1 MLGRADSDDVAGCL
15 PLAAYVAYHG
25 CSNSS
30 GEVAEFCGGQCG
42 RAGIPCGAVEA
53 AAEAV
58 FEQIG
63 IRGCAAADDNPV
75 GPEDG
80 QERRQADSDSLA
92 VGVENLRGRR
102 VTASGFSCEFIDLA
116 GG

>member
-1 MLGRADSDDVAGCL
+1 VDSDDVAGCL
-15 PLAAYVAYHG
+15 PVAAYAAYHG
-25 CSNSS
+25 CSNGS
-30 GEVAEFCGGQCG
+30 GEVAEFCGGQWG
-42 RAGIPCGAVEA
+42 RAGIPCGAVEVA
-53 AAEAV
+53 VEAV

-63 IRGCAAADDNPV
+63 ILGCAAADDNPV

-80 QERRQADSDSLA
+80 QERREADADSLA

-102 VTASGFSCEFIDLA
+102 VAASGLSCEFIDLA